1 MELKK
6 SLLEYELRTDKKYNP
21 TGIIRSHIKGSN
33 PQLGPSNGVA
43 PLFSGEG
50 HYMATGPLW
59 KNKKNEWVSLA
70 EIVPKYSSVEILE
83 ETQKLVKFKIEH
95 DLTTSQ
101 DKPQFITETISIEDN
116 VITVNTIFKGFD
128 GKKRI
133 SWPMLV
139 SDGKNKTKN
148 TISKKSVSLNLLDKN
163 INFSIVSPEKVEM
176 ITSKD
181 TLEHINGL
189 VKGIYAEFSENTIV
203 YTLKSN

>member
-1 MELKK
+1 
-6 SLLEYELRTDKKYNP
+6 
-21 TGIIRSHIKGSN
+21 
-33 PQLGPSNGVA
+33 
-43 PLFSGEG
+43 
-50 HYMATGPLW
+50 
-59 KNKKNEWVSLA
+59 
-70 EIVPKYSSVEILE
+70 
-83 ETQKLVKFKIEH
+83 
-95 DLTTSQ
+95 
-101 DKPQFITETISIEDN
+101 
-116 VITVNTIFKGFD
+116 
-128 GKKRI
+128 
-133 SWPMLV
+133 MLV